1 MGICSC
7 NLFLIPIRQGL
18 IWYHISFWGIE
29 DGIFSLLF
37 IYAVLNIF
45 NCLNSRMLRSVFML
59 LGRYSMNLWFL
70 HGIFFMTAVG
80 GNIQHFLYWPRYS
93 IFILLWGLVLL
104 LPIAKGVT
112 VIQNRAWSITSKAF
126 GLKESKK

>member
-1 MGICSC
+1 
-7 NLFLIPIRQGL
+7 
-18 IWYHISFWGIE
+18 
-29 DGIFSLLF
+29 
-37 IYAVLNIF
+37 
-45 NCLNSRMLRSVFML
+45 MLRSVFML

-70 HGIFFMTAVG
+70 HGVFFMTAVG

-112 VIQNRAWSITSKAF
+112 VIQNRAWSITSKAL